1 MIALQRFFVAAALI
15 VVMPVAGSILI
26 GSSALA
32 ANCAGS
38 TSKCISISRDKPD
51 AVARCTAAGES
62 CKKTGIFVGPYTGS
76 TGQGAGLTHG
86 RR

>member
-38 TSKCISISRDKPD
+38 TSKCIR
-51 AVARCTAAGES
+51 VCT
-62 CKKTGIFVGPYTGS
+62 
-76 TGQGAGLTHG
+76 Q
-86 RR
+86 